1 MAVALWST
9 VIGAAGVIGC
19 AFVSYKLFSILYLKM
34 ECQPTPTITKQSG
47 VQPGFATQYVQWGF
61 DINGEYVQK
70 ETTAS
75 EAVSVDGMKARW
87 RGILGLDGD
96 L

>member
-1 MAVALWST
+1 MGNGRRLCVRELQ
-9 VIGAAGVIGC
+9 I
-19 AFVSYKLFSILYLKM
+19 ILDPILKM
-34 ECQPTPTITKQSG
+34 ESQPTPTNTKQSG
-47 VQPGFATQYVQWGF
+47 MQPGFATQYVQWGF
-61 DINGEYVQK
+61 NINGEYVQK

-75 EAVSVDGMKARW
+75 EAVDGMKARW

>member
-1 MAVALWST
+1 MVNGLRRRRCHRLC
-9 VIGAAGVIGC
+9 VHELQIIID
-19 AFVSYKLFSILYLKM
+19 LILNM
-34 ECQPTPTITKQSG
+34 ESQPTPTNTKQSG
-47 VQPGFATQYVQWGF
+47 VQPGTTQHVQWGF
-61 DINGEYVQK
+61 HIDGEYVQK

>member
-1 MAVALWST
+1 
-9 VIGAAGVIGC
+9 
-19 AFVSYKLFSILYLKM
+19 M
-34 ECQPTPTITKQSG
+34 ESQPTPTNTKQSG
-47 VQPGFATQYVQWGF
+47 MQPGFTTQFTTQYVQSGF
-61 DINGEYVQK
+61 NIDGEYVQK
-70 ETTAS
+70 ETTA

>member
-1 MAVALWST
+1 MKFRFYRDGYRERKKPEWIKDIETRRKNGGFFDLS
-9 VIGAAGVIGC
+9 
-19 AFVSYKLFSILYLKM
+19 K
-34 ECQPTPTITKQSG
+34 KQKRKNVYG
-47 VQPGFATQYVQWGF
+47 EPFNI
-61 DINGEYVQK
+61 DGEYVQK

-75 EAVSVDGMKARW
+75 EAVDGMKARW